1 MVDENSSQN
10 EIVVILGACNTIT
23 DEEVESLQDVLKESE
38 YLLTQLE
45 TNVSA
50 VERIVD
56 LAAENGVKIILNTA
70 PVQPISDHILRC
82 V

>member
-1 MVDENSSQN
+1 M
-10 EIVVILGACNTIT
+10 
-23 DEEVESLQDVLKESE
+23 KESE

-70 PVQPISDHILRC
+70 PVQPISDHILSK
-82 V
+82 VDLITPNEV

>member
-1 MVDENSSQN
+1 MCIRDR
-10 EIVVILGACNTIT
+10 CNTIT